1 MPTKDAFKIIDLG
14 NNDKTVEN
22 CHNYLQAEVMSYY
35 IESNEKYYE
44 IKCIFEKVIFSLVKK
59 GYIHFIFSLNENIT
73 FWIASDLSFYL
84 LHSTSELQTPIAFLS
99 LKTRKSKTKTAIC

>member
-1 MPTKDAFKIIDLG
+1 MESVYTHTNISIHFAIQMPTKDAFKIIDLG

-22 CHNYLQAEVMSYY
+22 RHNYLQAEVMSYY

-59 GYIHFIFSLNENIT
+59 GYIHFIF
-73 FWIASDLSFYL
+73 L
-84 LHSTSELQTPIAFLS
+84 LMKI
-99 LKTRKSKTKTAIC
+99 